1 MSSIDPDARLEIER
15 RLARIAKEEGIRFLI
30 AIESGSRAWGF
41 PSPDSDYD
49 VRVIYARP
57 WQDYI
62 SLRPIRDVVERPIV
76 DDFDINGWDIR
87 KALGLLLKQNAV
99 ISEWLNSP
107 IRYVLDDPFAAQL
120 ANLADRSF
128 DAGGF
133 ARHYASLA
141 RNAIER
147 WPVGEEPMP
156 AKRYFYAL
164 RPALNIRALRMTPTH
179 RPPMQLQQLMAVT
192 DLPASLAAEI
202 DDLVEAKA
210 QRMEVDGTRRSAAIE
225 QLIVDELERA
235 SGMPV
240 RPGDPALL
248 AEADSLLLEIVRD
261 Q

>member
-1 MSSIDPDARLEIER
+1 
-15 RLARIAKEEGIRFLI
+15 
-30 AIESGSRAWGF
+30 
-41 PSPDSDYD
+41 
-49 VRVIYARP
+49 
-57 WQDYI
+57 
-62 SLRPIRDVVERPIV
+62 
-76 DDFDINGWDIR
+76 
-87 KALGLLLKQNAV
+87 
-99 ISEWLNSP
+99 
-107 IRYVLDDPFAAQL
+107 
-120 ANLADRSF
+120 
-128 DAGGF
+128 
-133 ARHYASLA
+133 
-141 RNAIER
+141 
-147 WPVGEEPMP
+147 MP